1 MINFN
6 IKTILVPVDFSPA
19 SINALNSAV
28 VLAKK
33 FDAAIILV
41 HVAET
46 TGLSDGTQMNGP
58 TAEENLM
65 AITFHAEQKL
75 QTLQYNVRDNFLLH
89 CQAVV
94 TTGIAY
100 SAIIKMSA
108 TLHADLIIMGTH
120 GSSGYKNSLIGLNA
134 FNVVKSAACPV
145 LTIPAQKKWEMF
157 KKILFPVRPIPAALE
172 KYDFI
177 RKIISTNNSMLKVLG
192 LSSGDEKEMGLLKD
206 LAAQLNEKL
215 KADEVVAATYF
226 KVGDNMADEV
236 IKIATLMDTDLIV
249 ITANMDQS
257 AQQAA
262 VSPYTRHIINHAHYP
277 VLSIKPLTANAV
289 ADGITDDNGNYFST
303 PVNHYN

>member
-1 MINFN
+1 
-6 IKTILVPVDFSPA
+6 
-19 SINALNSAV
+19 
-28 VLAKK
+28 
-33 FDAAIILV
+33 
-41 HVAET
+41 
-46 TGLSDGTQMNGP
+46 
-58 TAEENLM
+58 
-65 AITFHAEQKL
+65 
-75 QTLQYNVRDNFLLH
+75 
-89 CQAVV
+89 
-94 TTGIAY
+94 
-100 SAIIKMSA
+100 
-108 TLHADLIIMGTH
+108 
-120 GSSGYKNSLIGLNA
+120 
-134 FNVVKSAACPV
+134 
-145 LTIPAQKKWEMF
+145 
-157 KKILFPVRPIPAALE
+157 
-172 KYDFI
+172 
-177 RKIISTNNSMLKVLG
+177 MLKVLG
-192 LSSGDEKEMGLLKD
+192 LSSGDEKEMSLLKD